1 MNHYL
6 VERFK
11 EKLDNC
17 PISDYH
23 GLINPG
29 LTCYLNSILQVLFMT
44 EDFREAVN
52 RCRSEDSTTIDRQLR
67 IIFAHLQKHLAKT
80 NNLTK
85 ELGII
90 NKYKQRDAAEYL
102 EKILCLTSPEASKI
116 FRGELTHSATCL
128 KCNETNDSRGF
139 FWLLP
144 LTVEDLPHQTC
155 SVVQNCSFNEN
166 NSYLFFRNAQKKMQA
181 GSKNIQCLQENG
193 LEGFFKGERVCR
205 ENKVYCNRC
214 KEKQSA
220 RFRCKMTQSPEILTL
235 LLKRF
240 QFDYKLRCYVKL
252 HLNVEVPQ
260 TLHTQ
265 HCKYDLYALV
275 NHFGSLTG
283 GHYTAHIKSFE
294 THTWYHFN
302 DDRVNSVMPPLFGT
316 RNTFLRSPT
325 AYLLMYR
332 KGYRPTKKPD
342 KGLKQPH

>member
-155 SVVQNCSFNEN
+155 SV
-166 NSYLFFRNAQKKMQA
+166 
-181 GSKNIQCLQENG
+181 ENG